1 MNRKAMKLIE
11 KLINQNYNQMIKV
24 ESLTNM
30 EEEVLLFE
38 KNFSKRNKKTK
49 RRSNN

>member
-1 MNRKAMKLIE
+1 MKLIE

-24 ESLTNM
+24 ESLMNM

-38 KNFSKRNKKTK
+38 KNFSKRNKKNK
-49 RRSNN
+49 KKK